1 MKKKTIIL
9 IAAVII
15 IAAGTVISIIAVTK
29 PQQPYPTKVIDS
41 VYAAAHSFGY
51 NLSAAERI
59 NPPVRYTDEGGNSI
73 VYNSFYGSD
82 PERIVNGTA
91 SFYTEVFDPQEADS
105 IQDVS
110 VNGEKALLCEKDG
123 RSYLIWYPDENMI
136 CMLDY
141 NQSSVSDSDILKM
154 AESYK

>member
-15 IAAGTVISIIAVTK
+15 AVGAVISIIAVTK
-29 PQQPYPTKVIDS
+29 PQQSYPAKVIDS

-82 PERIVNGTA
+82 PERIVNATA

-105 IQDVS
+105 VQDIS
-110 VNGEKALLCEKDG
+110 VNGAKALLCEKDG
-123 RSYLIWYPDENMI
+123 RSYLLWYPDENMI

-141 NQSSVSDSDILKM
+141 DHSSVSDSDMLKM